1 MRRLSWAA
9 LAVLA
14 AVLAVGLPYMVNG
27 YLIYV
32 IDIAIIFMLLALGL
46 CLSLGIAGQINLGQ
60 VAFFGVAAY
69 ACAIFTVKL
78 GWGFWPAAVLAV
90 VVAVLAGLLIGI
102 PALRVQSHY
111 LGIVTLGLSLAFTA
125 LVANLSIAGQAEG
138 LLGLPV
144 PPLGGVDLSSHY
156 LYYYLE
162 VAALVLFAPF
172 AYFVVY
178 TRFGRRL
185 RAMRDD
191 NLAAASTGVEVPLA
205 RMASFA
211 LAGFFGGI
219 AGVLYA
225 GLVRYVSPPSFNIET
240 MFLLLA
246 MVIIGGRF
254 SLTGTLVGVVVL
266 TVVREV
272 LSDYASYAQLVY
284 GALIVLMVVFA
295 PTGLAGAPRRVAQ
308 LFRRGTTEA
317 AGGTGPFVPSS
328 TEHVSVSGDGP
339 AGPAL
344 EVDELSKR
352 FRGLN
357 ALDQVSIR
365 VDAGMIHGIVGPNG
379 SGKTTLFNTVSG
391 IYTCNGGRV
400 RLFGRDVTDA
410 KAYRLSQ
417 LGVARTFQ
425 NLRLFGRLTVRDN
438 ILVAMDRS
446 RLWWGWRYVVW
457 PVGVWRGE
465 RALRQQ
471 AQALLVEYGL
481 AAVADTLPAELPY
494 GTQRRVEIARAMAA
508 APRLLLLDE
517 PAAGLN
523 QQETNQLAEIVRSVR
538 DRGTTVVLIEHNM
551 SLVMSLCD
559 RVTVLSN
566 GAVIA
571 DDVPEVVAN
580 DPEVIRAYL
589 GGSRELD
596 PAITPSALAD
606 DEATAT
612 ASPTEAS
619 R

>member
-1 MRRLSWAA
+1 MRRLSFGGLGVAA
-9 LAVLA
+9 LAV
-14 AVLAVGLPYMVNG
+14 AVVLPYLVNG
-27 YLIYV
+27 YLMYV
-32 IDIAIIFMLLALGL
+32 IDIAVIFMLLALGL

-60 VAFFGVAAY
+60 VAFFGVGAY
-69 ACAIFTVKL
+69 ASAIFTTKL
-78 GWGFWPAAVLAV
+78 GWNFWPAAVLAV

-111 LGIVTLGLSLAFTA
+111 LGIVTLGLALAFTA
-125 LVANLSIAGQAEG
+125 LVGNLSIAGQAEG

-162 VAALVLFAPF
+162 LVALLLFAPF
-172 AYFVVY
+172 AYFVVF

-225 GLVRYVSPPSFNIET
+225 GLVRYVSPPSFNIDT

-254 SLTGTLVGVVVL
+254 SLTGTLIGVIAL
-266 TVVREV
+266 TVVREE
-272 LSDYASYAQLVY
+272 LSDYASVAQFVY
-284 GALIVLMVVFA
+284 GGLIVLMVVFA
-295 PTGLAGAPRRVAQ
+295 PTGLAGAPRRIRQ
-308 LFRRGTTEA
+308 LLSRGTTAA
-317 AGGTGPFVPSS
+317 AGGTGPFVPSA
-328 TEHVSVSGDGP
+328 TGRQTVTAEH
-339 AGPAL
+339 PAL
-344 EVDELSKR
+344 EVEKLSKR
-352 FRGLN
+352 FRGLT
-357 ALDQVSIR
+357 ALDSVSVR
-365 VDAGMIHGIVGPNG
+365 VEAGEIHGIVGPNG

-400 RLFGRDVTDA
+400 RLFGADVTDA
-410 KAYRLSQ
+410 KAYRLSH

-438 ILVAMDRS
+438 ILVALDRS
-446 RLWWGWRYVVW
+446 RIWWSWRYILW

-465 RALRQQ
+465 RELRRR
-471 AQALLVEYGL
+471 AQELLVEYGL
-481 AAVADTLPAELPY
+481 EAVADSVPGELPY

-523 QQETNQLAEIVRSVR
+523 QQETNQLAEIARSVR
-538 DRGTTVVLIEHNM
+538 DQGTTVILIEHNM

-559 RVTVLSN
+559 RVTVLAN

-580 DPEVIRAYL
+580 DPEVIKAYL

-596 PAITPSALAD
+596 PAITPAAIA
-606 DEATAT
+606 DEAAEQK
-612 ASPTEAS
+612 AV

>member
-1 MRRLSWAA
+1 MKRLSYAA
-9 LAVLA
+9 LVVLA
-14 AVLAVGLPYMVNG
+14 AVVAVALPYLVNG

-32 IDIAIIFMLLALGL
+32 VDIAIIFMFLALGL

-60 VAFFGVAAY
+60 VAFFGVGAY
-69 ACAIFTVKL
+69 ACGILTVKA
-78 GWGFWPAAVLAV
+78 GMNFWVAAVLAV
-90 VVAVLAGLLIGI
+90 VVAVLAGLLVGI

-125 LVANLSIAGQAEG
+125 FVGNLSIAGQAEG

-144 PPLGGVDLSSHY
+144 PPLGGVDLTSHY

-162 VAALVLFAPF
+162 VAALAVFAPF
-172 AYFVVY
+172 AYFVVFS
-178 TRFGRRL
+178 RFGRRL

-205 RMASFA
+205 RMFTFA

-225 GLVRYVSPPSFNIET
+225 GLVRYVSPPSFNIDT

-254 SLTGTLVGVVVL
+254 SLTGTLAGVVLL
-266 TVVREV
+266 TVVREE
-272 LSDYASYAQLVY
+272 LSDYATYAQFVY
-284 GALIVLMVVFA
+284 GALIVVMVVFA
-295 PTGLAGAPRRVAQ
+295 PTGLAGAPRRIVQ
-308 LFRRGTTEA
+308 RLSRGSTA
-317 AGGTGPFVPSS
+317 AGGGTGPFVPPPAGRR
-328 TEHVSVSGDGP
+328 VVSGDG
-339 AGPAL
+339 AAL
-344 EVDELSKR
+344 EVEGLSKR
-352 FRGLN
+352 FRGLK
-357 ALDQVSIR
+357 ALDDVTVR
-365 VDAGMIHGIVGPNG
+365 VEAGAIHGIVGPNG

-391 IYTCNGGRV
+391 LYTVSGGRV
-400 RLFGRDVTDA
+400 RVFGRDVTDA
-410 KAYRLSQ
+410 KAYRLSH

-438 ILVAMDRS
+438 ILVALDRS
-446 RLWWGWRYVVW
+446 RLWWSWRYIVW

-465 RALRQQ
+465 LELRRRAEE
-471 AQALLVEYGL
+471 LLVEYGL
-481 AAVADTLPAELPY
+481 EAVADTLPGELPY

-523 QQETNQLAEIVRSVR
+523 QQETNQLAEIARSVR

-551 SLVMSLCD
+551 GLVMSLCD
-559 RVTVLSN
+559 RVTVLAN
-566 GAVIA
+566 GSVIA

-580 DPEVIRAYL
+580 DPAVITAYL

-596 PAITPSALAD
+596 PAITPPAIGGDVAGA
-606 DEATAT
+606 ATEKEVT
-612 ASPTEAS
+612 

>member
-1 MRRLSWAA
+1 MRRLSFGGLGVVAVAVA
-9 LAVLA
+9 LV
-14 AVLAVGLPYMVNG
+14 LPYLVNG
-27 YLIYV
+27 YLMYV
-32 IDIAIIFMLLALGL
+32 IDIAVIFMLLALGL
-46 CLSLGIAGQINLGQ
+46 CLSMGIAGQINLGQ
-60 VAFFGVAAY
+60 VAFFGVGAY
-69 ACAIFTVKL
+69 ASAIFTVKL
-78 GWGFWPAAVLAV
+78 GWNFWPAAVLAV

-111 LGIVTLGLSLAFTA
+111 LGIVTLGLALAFTA
-125 LVANLSIAGQAEG
+125 LVGNLSIAGQAEG

-162 VAALVLFAPF
+162 IVALAVFAPF

-205 RMASFA
+205 RMSSFA
-211 LAGFFGGI
+211 LAGFFGGV

-225 GLVRYVSPPSFNIET
+225 GLVRYVSPPSFNIDT

-254 SLTGTLVGVVVL
+254 SLTGTLVGVIAL
-266 TVVREV
+266 TAVREE
-272 LSDYASYAQLVY
+272 LSDYASVAQFVY
-284 GALIVLMVVFA
+284 GGLIVLMVVFA
-295 PTGLAGAPRRVAQ
+295 PTGLAGAPRRIGQ
-308 LFRRGTTEA
+308 LLQRGTKA
-317 AGGTGPFVPSS
+317 ASGGTGPFTPSTTGRRVATS
-328 TEHVSVSGDGP
+328 DN
-339 AGPAL
+339 PAL
-344 EVDELSKR
+344 EVEGLSKR
-352 FRGLN
+352 FRGLT
-357 ALDQVSIR
+357 ALDSVSVR
-365 VDAGMIHGIVGPNG
+365 VEAGEIHGIVGPNG

-400 RLFGRDVTDA
+400 RLFGSEVTDA
-410 KAYRLSQ
+410 KAYRLSH

-438 ILVAMDRS
+438 ILVALDRS
-446 RLWWGWRYVVW
+446 RIWWSWRYIVW

-465 RALRQQ
+465 RELRGR
-471 AQALLVEYGL
+471 AQELLVEYGL
-481 AAVADTLPAELPY
+481 EAVADTVPGELPY

-508 APRLLLLDE
+508 SPRLLLLDE

-523 QQETNQLAEIVRSVR
+523 QQETNQLAEIVRYVR
-538 DRGTTVVLIEHNM
+538 DQGTTVILIEHNM

-559 RVTVLSN
+559 RVTVLAN

-580 DPEVIRAYL
+580 DPEVIKAYL
-589 GGSRELD
+589 GGSRELAPENTPD
-596 PAITPSALAD
+596 AIGG
-606 DEATAT
+606 EAAT
-612 ASPTEAS
+612 TRATPTEAT

>member
-1 MRRLSWAA
+1 MRRLSFGG
-9 LAVLA
+9 LGVA
-14 AVLAVGLPYMVNG
+14 AVVVALVLPYLVNG
-27 YLIYV
+27 YLMYV
-32 IDIAIIFMLLALGL
+32 IDIAVIFMLLALGL

-60 VAFFGVAAY
+60 VAFFGVGAY
-69 ACAIFTVKL
+69 ASAIFTVKL
-78 GWGFWPAAVLAV
+78 GWNFWPAAVLAV

-111 LGIVTLGLSLAFTA
+111 LGIVTLGLALAFTA
-125 LVANLSIAGQAEG
+125 LVGNLSIAGQAEG

-162 VAALVLFAPF
+162 VVALALFAPF
-172 AYFVVY
+172 AYFVVF

-191 NLAAASTGVEVPLA
+191 SLAAASTGVEVPLA

-225 GLVRYVSPPSFNIET
+225 GLVRYVSPPSFNIDT

-254 SLTGTLVGVVVL
+254 SLTGTLVGVIAL
-266 TVVREV
+266 TVVREE
-272 LSDYASYAQLVY
+272 LSDYASVAQFVY
-284 GALIVLMVVFA
+284 GGLIVLMVVFA
-295 PTGLAGAPRRVAQ
+295 PTGLAGAPRRIRQ
-308 LFRRGTTEA
+308 LLSRGTTAA
-317 AGGTGPFVPSS
+317 AGGTGPFVPAA
-328 TEHVSVSGDGP
+328 
-339 AGPAL
+339 AGRQTVTADHPAL
-344 EVDELSKR
+344 EVEQLSKR
-352 FRGLN
+352 FRGLT
-357 ALDQVSIR
+357 ALDSVSVR
-365 VDAGMIHGIVGPNG
+365 VEAGEIHGIVGPNG

-400 RLFGRDVTDA
+400 RLFGSDVTDA
-410 KAYRLSQ
+410 KAYRLSH

-438 ILVAMDRS
+438 ILVALDRS
-446 RLWWGWRYVVW
+446 RIWWSWRYILW

-465 RALRQQ
+465 RELRRR
-471 AQALLVEYGL
+471 AQDLLVEYGL
-481 AAVADTLPAELPY
+481 EAVADSVPGELPY

-508 APRLLLLDE
+508 SPRLLLLDE

-523 QQETNQLAEIVRSVR
+523 QQETNQLAEIARSVR
-538 DRGTTVVLIEHNM
+538 DQGTTVILIEHNM

-559 RVTVLSN
+559 RVTVLAN
-566 GAVIA
+566 GTVIA

-596 PAITPSALAD
+596 PAITPAAIA
-606 DEATAT
+606 DEAAEQK
-612 ASPTEAS
+612 AV

>member
-1 MRRLSWAA
+1 MKRLSWAA
-9 LAVLA
+9 LAVLLVVIA
-14 AVLAVGLPYMVNG
+14 IGLPYMVNG

-69 ACAIFTVKL
+69 ASGIFTTKF
-78 GWGFWPAAVLAV
+78 GMNFWPAAVLAV
-90 VVAVLAGLLIGI
+90 VAAVLAGLLIGI

-111 LGIVTLGLSLAFTA
+111 LGIVTLGLSLAFVA
-125 LVANLSIAGQAEG
+125 LVGNLSFAGQAEG
-138 LLGLPV
+138 ILGMPV
-144 PPLGGVDLSSHY
+144 PPLGGVDLTSHY

-162 VAALVLFAPF
+162 LVALAVFAPF

-205 RMASFA
+205 RMFSFA

-225 GLVRYVSPPSFNIET
+225 GLVRYVSPPSFNTDT

-254 SLTGTLVGVVVL
+254 SLTGTLAGVIVL
-266 TVVREV
+266 TVVREE
-272 LSDYASYAQLVY
+272 LSDYATYAQLVY

-295 PTGLAGAPRRVAQ
+295 PTGLAGAPRRIAQ
-308 LFRRGTTEA
+308 LVRRRTTEA
-317 AGGTGPFVPSS
+317 AGGTGPFVPST
-328 TEHVSVSGDGP
+328 TERLPAAADGT
-339 AGPAL
+339 PAL
-344 EVDELSKR
+344 EIEGVSKR

-357 ALDQVSIR
+357 ALDKVSVR
-365 VDAGMIHGIVGPNG
+365 VDAGEIHGIVGPNG
-379 SGKTTLFNTVSG
+379 SGKTTLFNTISG
-391 IYTCNGGRV
+391 LYKVNGGRV

-438 ILVAMDRS
+438 ILVALDRS
-446 RLWWGWRYVVW
+446 RLWWSWRYIAW

-465 RALRQQ
+465 RELRRR
-471 AQALLVEYGL
+471 AQEILLEYGL
-481 AAVADTLPAELPY
+481 EAVADTLPSELPY

-508 APRLLLLDE
+508 SPRLLLLDE

-551 SLVMSLCD
+551 SMVMSLCD
-559 RVTVLSN
+559 RVTVLAN
-566 GAVIA
+566 GAVIS
-571 DDVPEVVAN
+571 DDVPDVVAN
-580 DPEVIRAYL
+580 DPEVIKAYL

-596 PAITPSALAD
+596 PDITPAALAD
-606 DEATAT
+606 DPARGTETQ
-612 ASPTEAS
+612 TEAS

>member
-1 MRRLSWAA
+1 MKRISYGGLAVAA
-9 LAVLA
+9 LVFAFV
-14 AVLAVGLPYMVNG
+14 LPYLVNG

-32 IDIAIIFMLLALGL
+32 IDIAVIFMLLAIGL

-60 VAFFGVAAY
+60 VAFFGVGAY

-78 GWGFWPAAVLAV
+78 GLGFWPAAVLAV
-90 VVAVLAGLLIGI
+90 VAAVLAGLLIGI

-125 LVANLSIAGQAEG
+125 LVGNLSIAGQAEG

-162 VAALVLFAPF
+162 IVALLVFAPF

-191 NLAAASTGVEVPLA
+191 HLAAASTGVEVPLA
-205 RMASFA
+205 RMLSFS
-211 LAGFFGGI
+211 LAGFFGGVG
-219 AGVLYA
+219 GVLYA
-225 GLVRYVSPPSFNIET
+225 GLVRYVSPPSFNIDT

-254 SLTGTLVGVVVL
+254 SLTGTLAGVVVL
-266 TVVREV
+266 TVVREE

-284 GALIVLMVVFA
+284 GSLIVLMVVFA
-295 PTGLAGAPRRVAQ
+295 PTGLAGAPRRIAQ
-308 LFRRGTTEA
+308 LFRRGTTA
-317 AGGTGPFVPSS
+317 ASGSTGPFVPPT
-328 TEHVSVSGDGP
+328 TERRQVTTE
-339 AGPAL
+339 GPAL
-344 EVDELSKR
+344 EVQELSKR

-357 ALDQVSIR
+357 ALDKVTVR
-365 VDAGMIHGIVGPNG
+365 VEAGEIHGIVGPNG

-400 RLFGRDVTDA
+400 RAFGHDVTDA
-410 KAYRLSQ
+410 KAYRLAQ

-438 ILVAMDRS
+438 ILVALDRT
-446 RLWWGWRYVVW
+446 RLRWAWRYVVW

-465 RALRQQ
+465 RELSRR
-471 AQALLVEYGL
+471 AQELLVEYGL
-481 AAVADTLPAELPY
+481 EAVADSLPGELPY
-494 GTQRRVEIARAMAA
+494 GTQRRVEIARAMASE
-508 APRLLLLDE
+508 PRLLLLDE

-523 QQETNQLAEIVRSVR
+523 QQETNQLGEIVRNVR
-538 DRGTTVVLIEHNM
+538 ERGTTVVLIEHNM

-559 RVTVLSN
+559 RVTVLAN
-566 GAVIA
+566 GVVIA
-571 DDVPEVVAN
+571 DDVPDVVAN
-580 DPEVIRAYL
+580 DPEVIKAYL

-596 PAITPSALAD
+596 PAITPAAVAD
-606 DEATAT
+606 GR
-612 ASPTEAS
+612 ASDPTTQQEAS

>member
-1 MRRLSWAA
+1 MKRISYSGLAIAA
-9 LAVLA
+9 IVLA
-14 AVLAVGLPYMVNG
+14 LVLPYLVDG

-32 IDIAIIFMLLALGL
+32 IDIALIFMMLALGL
-46 CLSLGIAGQINLGQ
+46 CLSMGIAGQINLGQ

-69 ACAIFTVKL
+69 ACGICTVKL
-78 GWGFWPAAVLAV
+78 GWGFWPSAVVSVIAAVV
-90 VVAVLAGLLIGI
+90 AGLLVGI

-125 LVANLSIAGQAEG
+125 LVGNLPIAGQAEG

-144 PPLGGVDLSSHY
+144 PPLGGIDLSSHY

-162 VAALVLFAPF
+162 IAALVVFAPF

-205 RMASFA
+205 RMVSFA

-225 GLVRYVSPPSFNIET
+225 GLVRYVSPPSFNIDT

-254 SLTGTLVGVVVL
+254 SLTGTLFGVVVL
-266 TVVREV
+266 TVVREE
-272 LSDYASYAQLVY
+272 LSDYASFAQFVY

-295 PTGLAGAPRRVAQ
+295 PTGLAGAPRRIGE
-308 LFRRGTTEA
+308 LLRRGRTTTA
-317 AGGTGPFVPSS
+317 AGGTGPFVPAS
-328 TEHVSVSGDGP
+328 TERRP
-339 AGPAL
+339 ATADRPAL
-344 EVDELSKR
+344 EVAGLSKR

-357 ALDQVSIR
+357 ALDRVS
-365 VDAGMIHGIVGPNG
+365 VTVEAGEIHGIVGPNG

-391 IYTCNGGRV
+391 IYTCNGGAV

-410 KAYRLSQ
+410 KAYRLAQ

-425 NLRLFGRLTVRDN
+425 NLRLFGRLSVRDN
-438 ILVAMDRS
+438 ILVALDRS
-446 RLWWGWRYVVW
+446 RLWWSWRYIVW

-465 RALRQQ
+465 RELRRR
-471 AQALLVEYGL
+471 AQELLVEFGL
-481 AAVADTLPAELPY
+481 EAVADTLPGELPY

-508 APRLLLLDE
+508 SPRLLLLDE

-523 QQETNQLAEIVRSVR
+523 QQETNQLGEIVRNVR

-551 SLVMSLCD
+551 SMVMSLCD
-559 RVTVLSN
+559 RVTVLAN
-566 GAVIA
+566 GTVIA
-571 DDVPEVVAN
+571 DDVPDVVAN
-580 DPEVIRAYL
+580 DPEVIKAYL

-596 PAITPSALAD
+596 PEITPSAIAD
-606 DEATAT
+606 ETA
-612 ASPTEAS
+612 PEQKVV

>member
-1 MRRLSWAA
+1 MKRLSFGG
-9 LAVLA
+9 LGVA
-14 AVLAVGLPYMVNG
+14 AVVVALVLPYLVNG
-27 YLIYV
+27 YLMYV
-32 IDIAIIFMLLALGL
+32 IDIAVIFMLLALGL

-60 VAFFGVAAY
+60 VAFFGVGAY
-69 ACAIFTVKL
+69 ASAIFTVKL
-78 GWGFWPAAVLAV
+78 GWNFWPAAVLAV

-111 LGIVTLGLSLAFTA
+111 LGIVTLGLALAFTA
-125 LVANLSIAGQAEG
+125 LVGNLSIAGQAEG

-162 VAALVLFAPF
+162 IVALALFAPF
-172 AYFVVY
+172 AYFVVF

-191 NLAAASTGVEVPLA
+191 SLAAASTGVEVPLA

-225 GLVRYVSPPSFNIET
+225 GLVRYVSPPSFNIDT

-254 SLTGTLVGVVVL
+254 SLTGTLVGVIAL
-266 TVVREV
+266 TVVREE
-272 LSDYASYAQLVY
+272 LSDYASVAQFVY
-284 GALIVLMVVFA
+284 GGLIVLMVVFA
-295 PTGLAGAPRRVAQ
+295 PTGLAGAPRRIRQ
-308 LFRRGTTEA
+308 LLSRGTTAA
-317 AGGTGPFVPSS
+317 AGGTGPFVPAA
-328 TEHVSVSGDGP
+328 
-339 AGPAL
+339 AGRQTVTAGHPAL
-344 EVDELSKR
+344 EVEQLSKR
-352 FRGLN
+352 FRGLT
-357 ALDQVSIR
+357 ALDSVSVR
-365 VDAGMIHGIVGPNG
+365 VEAGEIHGIVGPNG

-400 RLFGRDVTDA
+400 RLFGSDVTDA
-410 KAYRLSQ
+410 KAYRLSH

-438 ILVAMDRS
+438 ILVALDRS
-446 RLWWGWRYVVW
+446 RIWWSWRYILW

-465 RALRQQ
+465 RELRRR
-471 AQALLVEYGL
+471 AQDLLVEYGL
-481 AAVADTLPAELPY
+481 EAVADSVPGELPY

-508 APRLLLLDE
+508 SPRLLLLDE

-523 QQETNQLAEIVRSVR
+523 QQETNQLAEIARSVR
-538 DRGTTVVLIEHNM
+538 DQGTTVILIEHNM

-559 RVTVLSN
+559 RVTVLAN

-580 DPEVIRAYL
+580 DPEVIKAYL

-596 PAITPSALAD
+596 PAITPAAIA
-606 DEATAT
+606 DEAAEQK
-612 ASPTEAS
+612 AV

>member
-1 MRRLSWAA
+1 MKRLSWAA
-9 LAVLA
+9 LAGIAA
-14 AVLAVGLPYMVNG
+14 AVAIGLPYMVNG

-32 IDIAIIFMLLALGL
+32 VDIAIIFMLLALGL

-69 ACAIFTVKL
+69 ASGILTVTF
-78 GWGFWPAAVLAV
+78 GMGFWPAAVLAV
-90 VVAVLAGLLIGI
+90 AAAVFAGLLVGI

-111 LGIVTLGLSLAFTA
+111 LGIVTLGLSLVFTA
-125 LVANLSIAGQAEG
+125 LVGNLSIAGQAEG

-144 PPLGGVDLSSHY
+144 PPLGGWDLTSHY

-162 VAALVLFAPF
+162 IGALVLFAPF
-172 AYFVVY
+172 AYFVVF

-191 NLAAASTGVEVPLA
+191 HLAAASTGVEVPLA
-205 RMASFA
+205 RMLSFA
-211 LAGFFGGI
+211 LAGFFGGV

-225 GLVRYVSPPSFNIET
+225 GLVRYVSPPSFNIDT

-254 SLTGTLVGVVVL
+254 SLTGTLAGVVVL
-266 TVVREV
+266 TVVREE
-272 LSDYASYAQLVY
+272 LSDYATYAQLVY
-284 GALIVLMVVFA
+284 GALIVVMVVFA
-295 PTGLAGAPRRVAQ
+295 PTGLAGAPRRIAQ
-308 LFRRGTTEA
+308 LVRRGTTEA
-317 AGGTGPFVPSS
+317 TGGTGPFAPPTS
-328 TEHVSVSGDGP
+328 EHVTARGD
-339 AGPAL
+339 GPAL
-344 EVDELSKR
+344 EVEGLSKR

-357 ALDQVSIR
+357 ALDNVTVR
-365 VDAGMIHGIVGPNG
+365 VDAGEIHGIVGPNG
-379 SGKTTLFNTVSG
+379 SGKTTLFNTISG
-391 IYTCNGGRV
+391 IYRVNGGRV

-410 KAYRLSQ
+410 KAYRLSH
-417 LGVARTFQ
+417 LGMARTFQ

-438 ILVAMDRS
+438 ILVALDRS
-446 RLWWGWRYVVW
+446 RLSWSWRYVVW
-457 PVGVWRGE
+457 PVGVLRGE
-465 RALRQQ
+465 RDLRRR
-471 AQALLVEYGL
+471 AQELLVEYGL
-481 AAVADTLPAELPY
+481 EAVADTLPGELPY
-494 GTQRRVEIARAMAA
+494 GSQRRVEIARAMAA

-538 DRGTTVVLIEHNM
+538 ERGTTVILIEHNM
-551 SLVMSLCD
+551 SMVMSLCD
-559 RVTVLSN
+559 RVTVLAN

-596 PAITPSALAD
+596 PDITPAALAD
-606 DEATAT
+606 GAATVAETQTEAT
-612 ASPTEAS
+612 

>member
-1 MRRLSWAA
+1 MKRISYSGLAVAA
-9 LAVLA
+9 LVVAFV
-14 AVLAVGLPYMVNG
+14 LPYLVNG

-32 IDIAIIFMLLALGL
+32 IDIALIFMLLALGL
-46 CLSLGIAGQINLGQ
+46 CLSMGIAGQINLGQ
-60 VAFFGVAAY
+60 VAFFGVGAY
-69 ACAIFTVKL
+69 ACAIFTTKF
-78 GWGFWPAAVLAV
+78 GWGFWPAAVIAV
-90 VVAVLAGLLIGI
+90 VAAVVAGLLIGI

-125 LVANLSIAGQAEG
+125 LVGNLSIAGQAEG

-144 PPLGGVDLSSHY
+144 PPLGGIDLSSHY

-162 VAALVLFAPF
+162 IVALLVFAPF

-191 NLAAASTGVEVPLA
+191 SLAAASTGVEVPLA

-225 GLVRYVSPPSFNIET
+225 GLVRYVSPPSFNIDT

-266 TVVREV
+266 TVVREE
-272 LSDYASYAQLVY
+272 LSDYAQFAQFVY
-284 GALIVLMVVFA
+284 GGLIVVMVVFA
-295 PTGLAGAPRRVAQ
+295 PTGLAGAPRRITQ
-308 LFRRGTTEA
+308 LLRRGTTTA
-317 AGGTGPFVPSS
+317 SGGTGPFVPAE
-328 TEHVSVSGDGP
+328 TARRP
-339 AGPAL
+339 ATSDRPAL
-344 EVDELSKR
+344 EVTGLSKR
-352 FRGLN
+352 FRGLK
-357 ALDQVSIR
+357 ALDQVGLT
-365 VDAGMIHGIVGPNG
+365 VEAGEIHGIVGPNG
-379 SGKTTLFNTVSG
+379 SGKTTLFNTISG
-391 IYTCNGGRV
+391 IYTCNGGAV

-410 KAYRLSQ
+410 KAYRLAQ

-438 ILVAMDRS
+438 ILVALDRS
-446 RLWWGWRYVVW
+446 RLWWSWRYVAW
-457 PVGVWRGE
+457 PVGVLRGE
-465 RALRQQ
+465 RELRRRAQQ
-471 AQALLVEYGL
+471 LLVEYGL
-481 AAVADTLPAELPY
+481 EAVADTLPGELPY

-508 APRLLLLDE
+508 SPRLLLLDE

-523 QQETNQLAEIVRSVR
+523 QQETNQLGEIVRSVR
-538 DRGTTVVLIEHNM
+538 DRGTTVILIEHNM

-559 RVTVLSN
+559 RVTVLAN
-566 GAVIA
+566 GSVIA

-580 DPEVIRAYL
+580 DPEVIKAYL
-589 GGSRELD
+589 GGSGELD
-596 PAITPSALAD
+596 PAITPAAIA
-606 DEATAT
+606 DEAA
-612 ASPTEAS
+612 AEQKAV

>member
-1 MRRLSWAA
+1 MRRLSFGG
-9 LAVLA
+9 LGVA
-14 AVLAVGLPYMVNG
+14 AVVVALVLPYLVNG
-27 YLIYV
+27 YLMYV
-32 IDIAIIFMLLALGL
+32 IDIAVIFMLLALGL

-60 VAFFGVAAY
+60 VAFFGVGAY
-69 ACAIFTVKL
+69 ASAIFTVKL
-78 GWGFWPAAVLAV
+78 GWNFWPAAVLAV

-111 LGIVTLGLSLAFTA
+111 LGIVTLGLALAFTA
-125 LVANLSIAGQAEG
+125 LVGNLSIAGQAEG

-162 VAALVLFAPF
+162 VVALALFAPF
-172 AYFVVY
+172 AYFVVF

-191 NLAAASTGVEVPLA
+191 SLAAASTGVEVPLA

-225 GLVRYVSPPSFNIET
+225 GLVRYVSPPSFNIDT

-254 SLTGTLVGVVVL
+254 SLTGTLVGVIAL
-266 TVVREV
+266 TVVREE
-272 LSDYASYAQLVY
+272 LSDYASVAQFVY
-284 GALIVLMVVFA
+284 GGLIVLMVVFA
-295 PTGLAGAPRRVAQ
+295 PTGLAGAPRRIRQ
-308 LFRRGTTEA
+308 LLSRGTTAA
-317 AGGTGPFVPSS
+317 AGGTGPFVPAA
-328 TEHVSVSGDGP
+328 
-339 AGPAL
+339 AGRQTVTADHPAL
-344 EVDELSKR
+344 EVEQLSKR
-352 FRGLN
+352 FRGLT
-357 ALDQVSIR
+357 ALDSVSVR
-365 VDAGMIHGIVGPNG
+365 VEAGEIHGIVGPNG

-400 RLFGRDVTDA
+400 RLFGSDVTDA
-410 KAYRLSQ
+410 KAYRLSH

-438 ILVAMDRS
+438 ILVALDRS
-446 RLWWGWRYVVW
+446 RIWWSWRYILW

-465 RALRQQ
+465 RELRRR
-471 AQALLVEYGL
+471 AQDLLVEYGL
-481 AAVADTLPAELPY
+481 EAVADSVPGELPY

-508 APRLLLLDE
+508 SPRLLLLDE

-523 QQETNQLAEIVRSVR
+523 QQETNQLAEIARSVR
-538 DRGTTVVLIEHNM
+538 DQGTTVILIEHNM

-559 RVTVLSN
+559 RVTVLAN

-580 DPEVIRAYL
+580 DPEVIKAYL

-596 PAITPSALAD
+596 PAITPAAIA
-606 DEATAT
+606 DEAAEQK
-612 ASPTEAS
+612 AV

>member
-1 MRRLSWAA
+1 MRRLSFGGLGVAA
-9 LAVLA
+9 LAV
-14 AVLAVGLPYMVNG
+14 AVVLPYLVNG
-27 YLIYV
+27 YLMYV
-32 IDIAIIFMLLALGL
+32 IDIAVIFMLLALGL

-60 VAFFGVAAY
+60 VAFFGVGAY
-69 ACAIFTVKL
+69 ASAIFTTKL
-78 GWGFWPAAVLAV
+78 GWNFWPAAVLAV
-90 VVAVLAGLLIGI
+90 VVAVLAGLLISI

-111 LGIVTLGLSLAFTA
+111 LGIVTLGLALAFTA
-125 LVANLSIAGQAEG
+125 LVGNLSIAGQAEG

-162 VAALVLFAPF
+162 LVALLLFAPF
-172 AYFVVY
+172 AYFVVF

-225 GLVRYVSPPSFNIET
+225 GLVRYVSPPSFNIDT

-254 SLTGTLVGVVVL
+254 SLTGTLIGVIAL
-266 TVVREV
+266 TVVREE
-272 LSDYASYAQLVY
+272 LSDYASVAQFVY
-284 GALIVLMVVFA
+284 GGLIVLMVVFA
-295 PTGLAGAPRRVAQ
+295 PTGLAGAPRRIRQ
-308 LFRRGTTEA
+308 LLSRGTTAA
-317 AGGTGPFVPSS
+317 AGGTGPFVPSA
-328 TEHVSVSGDGP
+328 TGRQTVTAEH
-339 AGPAL
+339 PAL
-344 EVDELSKR
+344 EVEKLSKR
-352 FRGLN
+352 FRGLT
-357 ALDQVSIR
+357 ALDSVSVR
-365 VDAGMIHGIVGPNG
+365 VEAGEIHGIVGPNG

-400 RLFGRDVTDA
+400 RLFGADVTDA
-410 KAYRLSQ
+410 KAYRLSH

-438 ILVAMDRS
+438 ILVALDRS
-446 RLWWGWRYVVW
+446 RIWWSWRYILW

-465 RALRQQ
+465 RELRRR
-471 AQALLVEYGL
+471 AQELLVEYGL
-481 AAVADTLPAELPY
+481 EAVADSVPGELPY

-523 QQETNQLAEIVRSVR
+523 QQETNQLAEIARSVR
-538 DRGTTVVLIEHNM
+538 DQGTTVILIEHNM

-559 RVTVLSN
+559 RVTVLAN

-580 DPEVIRAYL
+580 DPEVIKAYL

-596 PAITPSALAD
+596 PAITPAAIA
-606 DEATAT
+606 DEAAEQK
-612 ASPTEAS
+612 AV

>member
-1 MRRLSWAA
+1 MKRLSWAA

-14 AVLAVGLPYMVNG
+14 AVIAIGLPYLVNG

-69 ACAIFTVKL
+69 ASGIFTTKF
-78 GWGFWPAAVLAV
+78 GMNFWPAAVLAV
-90 VVAVLAGLLIGI
+90 LAGVLAGLLIGI

-138 LLGLPV
+138 ILGMPV
-144 PPLGGVDLSSHY
+144 PPLGWVDLTSHY

-162 VAALVLFAPF
+162 IAALVLFAPF

-191 NLAAASTGVEVPLA
+191 HLAAASTGVEVPLA
-205 RMASFA
+205 RMLSFA

-225 GLVRYVSPPSFNIET
+225 GLVRYVSPPSFNIDT

-254 SLTGTLVGVVVL
+254 SLTGTLAGVVVL
-266 TVVREV
+266 TVVREE
-272 LSDYASYAQLVY
+272 LSDYATYAQLVY
-284 GALIVLMVVFA
+284 GSLIVLMVVFA
-295 PTGLAGAPRRVAQ
+295 PTGLAGAPRRIAHLV
-308 LFRRGTTEA
+308 RRRTTEA

-328 TEHVSVSGDGP
+328 TTVHAPAAGDGP
-339 AGPAL
+339 AL
-344 EVDELSKR
+344 EIEGVSKR

-357 ALDQVSIR
+357 ALDKVSVR
-365 VDAGMIHGIVGPNG
+365 VEVGEIHGIVGPNG
-379 SGKTTLFNTVSG
+379 SGKTTLFNTISG
-391 IYTCNGGRV
+391 IYRVNGGRV
-400 RLFGRDVTDA
+400 RLFGRDVSDA

-438 ILVAMDRS
+438 ILVALDRT
-446 RLWWGWRYVVW
+446 RLWWSWRYVVW
-457 PVGVWRGE
+457 PVGVLRGE
-465 RALRQQ
+465 RDLRRR
-471 AQALLVEYGL
+471 AKDLLAEYGL
-481 AAVADTLPAELPY
+481 EAVADTLPAELPY

-508 APRLLLLDE
+508 GPRLLLLDE

-538 DRGTTVVLIEHNM
+538 ERGTTVVLIEHNM
-551 SLVMSLCD
+551 SMVMSLCD
-559 RVTVLSN
+559 RVTVLAN
-566 GAVIA
+566 GSVIA

-580 DPEVIRAYL
+580 DPEVVKAYL

-596 PAITPSALAD
+596 PAITPAAIA
-606 DEATAT
+606 DEAAGAGT
-612 ASPTEAS
+612 PTEAS

>member
-1 MRRLSWAA
+1 MKRISYSG
-9 LAVLA
+9 LAVVTLVVA
-14 AVLAVGLPYMVNG
+14 FLLPYLVNG

-32 IDIAIIFMLLALGL
+32 IDLALIFMLLALGL
-46 CLSLGIAGQINLGQ
+46 CLSMGIAGQINLGQ

-69 ACAIFTVKL
+69 TCGILTVKV
-78 GWGFWPAAVLAV
+78 GWGFWPAAVVSVFA
-90 VVAVLAGLLIGI
+90 AVLAGLLIGI

-125 LVANLSIAGQAEG
+125 LVGNLSIAGQAEG

-162 VAALVLFAPF
+162 IAALLVVAPF

-205 RMASFA
+205 RMVSFA

-225 GLVRYVSPPSFNIET
+225 GLVRYVSPPSFSIDT

-254 SLTGTLVGVVVL
+254 SLTGTLFGVVVL
-266 TVVREV
+266 TVVREE
-272 LSDYASYAQLVY
+272 LSDYASIAQFVY

-295 PTGLAGAPRRVAQ
+295 PTGLAGAPGRIAR
-308 LFRRGTTEA
+308 LLRRGTATA
-317 AGGTGPFVPSS
+317 AGGTGPFVPAT
-328 TEHVSVSGDGP
+328 TERRRATADR
-339 AGPAL
+339 PAL
-344 EVDELSKR
+344 EVEGLSKR
-352 FRGLN
+352 FRGVN
-357 ALDQVSIR
+357 ALEKVSL
-365 VDAGMIHGIVGPNG
+365 VVEAGEIHGVVGPNG

-391 IYTCNGGRV
+391 IYDTNGGAV

-410 KAYRLSQ
+410 KPYRLAQ

-438 ILVAMDRS
+438 LLVALDRS
-446 RLWWGWRYVVW
+446 RLWWSWRYIVW
-457 PVGVWRGE
+457 PVGVWRAE
-465 RALRQQ
+465 RELRRR
-471 AQALLVEYGL
+471 AQELLVEFGL
-481 AAVADTLPAELPY
+481 EGVADTLPGELPY

-508 APRLLLLDE
+508 SPRVLLLDE

-523 QQETNQLAEIVRSVR
+523 QQETNQLGEIVKSVR

-559 RVTVLSN
+559 RVTVLAN
-566 GAVIA
+566 GSVIA
-571 DDVPEVVAN
+571 DDVPDVVAN
-580 DPEVIRAYL
+580 DPEVIKAYL

-596 PAITPSALAD
+596 PAITPAAIA
-606 DEATAT
+606 DEAAT
-612 ASPTEAS
+612 EPKVV